1 MKPITLVILAAL
13 AAKPCLASDV
23 VRAEN
28 YDAFWLWAGVKSRPV
43 LDQAK
48 TIYLLQG
55 EIGHGQDGAVRV
67 KAQGATEPGPH
78 KPTIWLAYRVRAL
91 DWDQSIFVAIN
102 DRLAAWQAFSGEI
115 AGVQIDF
122 DASTRGL
129 ENYADFL
136 QRLRQHL
143 PKHDRLSITGL
154 MDWASQGDPQTLD
167 ALSKAVDEVIFQ
179 TYRGHDT
186 LADINAYLARLHRVK
201 IPFKIGL
208 AEGSSWSPTEQIDRN
223 PNFRGY
229 IVFLQNHRQSVP

>member
-1 MKPITLVILAAL
+1 MKNTKIIVIAILAAL
-13 AAKPCLASDV
+13 AAKPCLASDA

-28 YDAFWLWAGVKSRPV
+28 YDAYWLWAGVKARPV
-43 LDQAK
+43 LNHAK

-55 EIGHGQDGAVRV
+55 EIGHGQDGAVRI

-78 KPTIWLAYRVRAL
+78 KQTLWLAYRVRAL
-91 DWDQSIFVAIN
+91 DWDRSIFAAIN
-102 DRLAAWQAFSGEI
+102 NRIAAWQAFSGEI

-122 DASTRGL
+122 DASTRSL

-136 QRLRQHL
+136 QRLRQSV
-143 PKHDRLSITGL
+143 PQQYRLSITGL
-154 MDWASQGDPQTLD
+154 MDWASQGDPQNLN

-179 TYRGHDT
+179 TYQGHDT
-186 LADINAYLARLHRVK
+186 LADINAYLARLDRIK

-208 AEGSSWSPTEQIDRN
+208 AEGSSWNPTEHIDRN

-229 IVFLQNHRQSVP
+229 IVFLQNQR